1 LAKKTISPRVDLE
14 LYNKI
19 MEIAKNRGLSINA
32 TIDNAF
38 SFYSKYNH
46 IDMEMIY
53 KNYQEVQKIAVQL
66 LKINI

>member
-1 LAKKTISPRVDLE
+1 
-14 LYNKI
+14 

-38 SFYSKYNH
+38 SFYSKYNN
-46 IDMEMIY
+46 IDIDNIY

>member
-1 LAKKTISPRVDLE
+1 
-14 LYNKI
+14 

-38 SFYSKYNH
+38 LFYSKYNH
-46 IDMEMIY
+46 IDIDNIY